1 MALTLQI
8 PYFSKR
14 LRQLLLTFFLMSGI
28 VLCLIPGLGLSFSH
42 AANPENAALS
52 ATNINRWQALSDK
65 VFQNLT
71 TENGLPAVVTQAIA
85 EDTQGFIWF
94 GTQGGL
100 ARWDGY
106 RFKIYQQNLKDVNA
120 LPESSILSLHV
131 DLSGRLWVGTNGGGL
146 VRYDAAYDR
155 FVRIPVGKNGTGDAT
170 IYDIVGDGG
179 TGLWIATASGVDHYL
194 PDTGQV
200 SHLRHVE
207 NDAGSL
213 PSNVI
218 RTVLLDKSEGLW
230 IGTQKGLSYLDG
242 KTKKLSHMVF
252 SAVLAESPNIR
263 YLEQSSDGILWVGT
277 ANHGVY
283 LIDPLVG
290 KPISIKAA
298 GYRGDE
304 MRNDTVTFIKEVAPG
319 QMWIGTV
326 NHGIVVLDKQT
337 MLVQRLIHDATAAN
351 SLIDDTPESI
361 LQDRSGTIW
370 VGTDDGVS
378 RHNVRQSAILAM
390 NGGAGTANRIKD
402 KNVTSVFA
410 MDDGKIWLGLK
421 NNGIHII
428 DPDAATVAWLKPD
441 AHQTGSTPPDSVFTA
456 FTQPINHSIYIG
468 SQRGLYRANADGKQ
482 MQQVHFAPLDAVMPI
497 NAISQ
502 DGNLLWVGAEDGLW
516 RIDLSGDLRVT
527 SGRAKKVIND
537 GPVEALAFDTD
548 NMLWV
553 GTRGSGLYRIDRATL
568 MHTHFLADKANPTG
582 LSSNIV
588 ITILVDARK
597 RLWVGTMGGGINVSM
612 SPTTGS
618 KLEFRQLQ
626 SMHGMPSDLVDT
638 LIEDR
643 LGQIWGSTD
652 GGIVVIDA
660 LDFRIKSL
668 QRADGVA
675 SSTYWAHSGVL
686 TARGEVLFG
695 SVGGLTIANPEL
707 LKQWDY
713 DPQLVI
719 THIETGGQ
727 TVQAPLAQD
736 QNFKTAIQVK
746 PDGNNIAVEFS
757 ALDYSTPVRNK
768 YAYQLEGYD
777 TSWLEVDSNHRIA
790 SYTNLPPGDYRLR
803 IKATNRE
810 GRWAKQEI
818 SLPIRVFPAWYQNWW
833 FVLLVVFVIA
843 LVIFMLIQKKTRNL
857 VHRQRQLEVQVLL
870 RTADLNIKQSELS
883 VANSELLEA
892 NTHLS
897 IANTQLAQTNDTM
910 RLLGDI
916 GRGIT
921 AILDAQ
927 LLYQSFHQHVAD
939 LLDSSRFSI
948 YRKDSVT
955 ADFQLVFGIEQ
966 KINTGDLDQFRSV
979 EASYVS
985 KVASSGQDLLMDTV
999 PDLQVAGMPA
1009 YLQTAYLVPLFASN
1023 AMLGVA
1029 CLYSA
1034 KAHAYGEREKLM
1046 FSTICSFSS
1055 VALDNAEA
1063 HQQLAHAID
1072 TLKDAQQQLI
1082 FQEKMTALGTLTA
1095 GVAHEFNNA
1104 VNFSHVGAQNL
1115 EHDLQRF
1122 YALLLN
1128 LAGNDADQT
1137 VVKQFEESFTDLQAH
1152 VKNVLNGTSQ
1162 IRQVVRDLMTFS
1174 RVDATLRKPVLIVNN
1189 LLTSIKLLRSQINET
1204 IEVQCELQSNPMIDC
1219 APGQLNQVFMNLIL
1233 NAYHAVR
1240 EKLNQTENGIGFLKI
1255 RSSTDSNWLL
1265 IDFEDNG
1272 IGIKAE
1278 NIERI
1283 FDPFFTTREEGIGLG
1298 LSTSY
1303 SIIRAH
1309 GGDITVRSEYG
1320 VGSCFIIRLPF

>member
-1 MALTLQI
+1 M
-8 PYFSKR
+8 
-14 LRQLLLTFFLMSGI
+14 LTFSQALGM
-28 VLCLIPGLGLSFSH
+28 VLCLMPGLGLSCAE
-42 AANPENAALS
+42 AANSVNVANPVLS
-52 ATNINRWQALSDK
+52 SGNSNRWQPLSDK

-71 TENGLPAVVTQAIA
+71 TDNGLPAIVIQALA

-120 LPESSILSLHV
+120 LPESSILSLHI
-131 DLSGRLWVGTNGGGL
+131 DRSGRLWVGTNGGGL
-146 VRYDAAYDR
+146 VRYDTVHDR
-155 FVRIPVGKNGTGDAT
+155 FVRVPVGKNGTGDGT
-170 IYDIVGDGG
+170 IYDIADDGD
-179 TGLWIATASGVDHYL
+179 TGLWIATSNGVDHYW

-200 SHLRHVE
+200 SHVRHVE
-207 NDAGSL
+207 NDSGSL

-218 RTVLLDKSEGLW
+218 RTVLRDKSETLW

-242 KTKKLSHMVF
+242 KTKKLSHMAF

-263 YLEQSSDGILWVGT
+263 YLEQSSDGLIWVGT

-283 LIDPLVG
+283 LIDPLAG
-290 KPISIKAA
+290 NPISIKAA

-304 MRNDTVTFIKEVAPG
+304 LRNDTVTFIKEVAPG
-319 QMWIGTV
+319 QMWVGTV

-337 MLVQRLIHDATAAN
+337 MLAQRLIHDTAAAS

-361 LQDRSGTIW
+361 LQDRAGTIW

-390 NGGAGTANRIKD
+390 NGGIGAVNRIKD

-410 MDDGKIWLGLK
+410 MSDGRVWLGLK

-428 DPDAATVAWLKPD
+428 DPDAATVSWLKPD
-441 AHQTGSTPPDSVFTA
+441 VRQAGNPPPDSVFTA
-456 FTQPINHSIYIG
+456 FTEPVNQTIYIG

-482 MQQVHFAPLDAVMPI
+482 MQQVHFAPLDAVMPV
-497 NAISQ
+497 NAIIQ
-502 DGNLLWVGAEDGLW
+502 EGNLLWVGAEDGLW

-527 SGRAKKVIND
+527 GGRAKKVIND
-537 GPVEALAFDTD
+537 GPVEALALDAD

-553 GTRGSGLYRIDRATL
+553 GMRGSGLYRIDRATL
-568 MHTHFLADKANPTG
+568 AHTHFLADKGNPAG

-588 ITILVDARK
+588 TTILVDARK
-597 RLWVGTMGGGINVSM
+597 RLWVGTMGGGINVSVV
-612 SPTTGS
+612 SVGSVLSTTGS

-626 SMHGMPSDLVDT
+626 SIHGMPSDLVDT
-638 LIEDR
+638 LIEDHR
-643 LGQIWGSTD
+643 GQIWGSTD
-652 GGIVVIDA
+652 GGIVVIDP
-660 LDFRIKSL
+660 LDFKIKSL

-675 SSTYWAHSGVL
+675 SSTYWAHSGAV
-686 TARGEVLFG
+686 TSRGEVLFG
-695 SVGGLTIANPEL
+695 SAGGLTIVNPEL
-707 LKQWDY
+707 IKQWDY

-719 THIETGGQ
+719 THIEAGGKV
-727 TVQAPLAQD
+727 VQPPLLSD
-736 QNFKTAIQVK
+736 QNFKNPIQIK
-746 PDGNNIAVEFS
+746 PGSNNIAVEFS
-757 ALDYSTPVRNK
+757 ALDYSTPVRNR

-803 IKATNRE
+803 IRATNRE

-818 SLPIRVFPAWYQNWW
+818 SLPIRVFPAWYQSWW
-833 FVLLVVFVIA
+833 FVLLVM
-843 LVIFMLIQKKTRNL
+843 LVVAVGIFMLIQKKTSNL
-857 VHRQRQLEVQVLL
+857 LRRQRQLEVQVLL

-897 IANTQLAQTNDTM
+897 IANTQLARTNDTM

-921 AILDAQ
+921 AILDVQ

-955 ADFQLVFGIEQ
+955 GGFQLVFGIEQ
-966 KINTGDLDQFRSV
+966 EIATDDLHQFLFA

-985 KVASSGQDLLMDTV
+985 RVAGSGEDLLMDTA
-999 PDLQVAGMPA
+999 PDLQMAGIPV

-1023 AMLGVA
+1023 AVLGVA
-1029 CLYSA
+1029 CLYSTS
-1034 KAHAYGEREKLM
+1034 AHAYGEREKLM
-1046 FSTICSFSS
+1046 FSTICSFAS

-1122 YALLLN
+1122 YTMLLN
-1128 LAGNDADQT
+1128 MAGNDADQT
-1137 VVKQFEESFTDLQAH
+1137 VIEQFRDSFTGLQMH
-1152 VKNVLNGTSQ
+1152 VKSVLDGTRQ
-1162 IRQVVRDLMTFS
+1162 IRQVVQDLLTFS
-1174 RVDATLRKPVLIVNN
+1174 RVDVSLRKPVLIVNN
-1189 LLTSIKLLRSQINET
+1189 LLTSIKLLHSQTQDAMEI
-1204 IEVQCELQSNPMIDC
+1204 QCELDANPMIDC

-1233 NAYHAVR
+1233 NAYHAIR
-1240 EKLNQTENGIGFLKI
+1240 EKQIQTNSDVAGLLAI
-1255 RSSTDSNWLL
+1255 RSSLDVNCLL

-1272 IGIKAE
+1272 TGIKAE
-1278 NIERI
+1278 HMERI
-1283 FDPFFTTREEGIGLG
+1283 FEPFFTTREEGVGLG

-1309 GGDITVRSEYG
+1309 GGDITVQSEYG
-1320 VGSCFIIRLPF
+1320 RGSCFTIRLPIKVAPY